1 MRPPRLCDHPVYAT
15 NDHLF
20 NSRSAFFFVFNLVN
34 TTTNPRIQIAIGNA
48 LWNNDSFYVTLL
60 SF

>member
-1 MRPPRLCDHPVYAT
+1 MRPPRLCT

-20 NSRSAFFFVFNLVN
+20 NSRAFFFVFNLVN
-34 TTTNPRIQIAIGNA
+34 TTTNPCIQIAIGNA
-48 LWNNDSFYVTLL
+48 LLNNDSFFVTLL